1 MPAGRLLLSRE
12 ALIPGTELTL
22 PDEIAHQ
29 TRDVLR
35 LGLGDVVRLL
45 DGAGGDYAAELTQ
58 ITRRTVRVR
67 VGAREA
73 GLPQPRVRLTLC
85 LGLLKAA
92 YFEWAL
98 QKGTELGVT
107 TFAPL
112 QTERALAA
120 VEEFGAAKRR
130 RYERILAEALEQCGG
145 SWLPV
150 LTAPQT
156 LAEALANMPADAIAL
171 IPWEEEAA
179 APLSET
185 LAREAARRAPEAG
198 VNGAAAPAVW
208 LFIGPAGGFSA
219 GEVALARAAGALPV
233 TLGPRILRA
242 ETAAIVASAL
252 ALDALGA
259 LRSGP
264 PRD

>member
-1 MPAGRLLLSRE
+1 MPAGRFLMSRD
-12 ALIPGTELTL
+12 ALIPGAELTL

-29 TRDVLR
+29 ARDVLR
-35 LGLGDVVRLL
+35 LGPGDAIRLL
-45 DGAGGDYAAELTQ
+45 DGAGGDYAAEITQ
-58 ITRRTVRVR
+58 VSRRTVAVR
-67 VGAREA
+67 VGARAE
-73 GLPQPRVRLTLC
+73 GLPQPSVRLTLC

-92 YFEWAL
+92 RFEWAL
-98 QKGTELGVT
+98 QKGVELGVA
-107 TFAPL
+107 TFTPL
-112 QTERALAA
+112 QTERAVAA

-145 SWLPV
+145 SWLPE
-150 LTAPQT
+150 LTAPQP
-156 LAEALANMPADAIAL
+156 LAEALASAPADAIML
-171 IPWEEEAA
+171 IPWEEESA

-185 LAREAARRAPEAG
+185 LAREAARRAGDVETPG
-198 VNGAAAPAVW
+198 VW

-219 GEVALARAAGALPV
+219 GEVALACAEGALPV

-242 ETAAIVASAL
+242 ETAAIVATAL

-264 PRD
+264 PR

>member
-1 MPAGRLLLSRE
+1 MPAGRFLLSRD
-12 ALIPGTELTL
+12 ALVPGAELTL

-35 LGLGDVVRLL
+35 LGLGDIVRLL
-45 DGAGGDYAAELTQ
+45 DGAGGEYAAELTQ
-58 ITRRTVRVR
+58 ITRRTVSVR

-92 YFEWAL
+92 RFEWAL
-98 QKGTELGVT
+98 QKGTELGVAAFT
-107 TFAPL
+107 PL

-120 VEEFGAAKRR
+120 VEEFGAAKQR

-145 SWLPV
+145 SWLPE
-150 LTAPQT
+150 LAAPKTLSET
-156 LAEALANMPADAIAL
+156 LANVPADAIAL

-185 LAREAARRAPEAG
+185 LAHEAAHRPPEVGA
-198 VNGAAAPAVW
+198 NGPTAPAVW

-242 ETAAIVASAL
+242 ETAAIVATAL
-252 ALDALGA
+252 ALDALGV

-264 PRD
+264 PR